1 MLRARNKEFF
11 EMKKIVIL
19 LLLFLFS
26 TSAFAQNYIGY
37 KHKGVV
43 FGETLPNGVKDLGG
57 GLLSNESYGVSRF
70 SKDKKF
76 MLWLEKISSRD
87 AEGIP
92 VWEVKDVLIYDKLK
106 KNQKFLFSYSSP
118 CKQNGKVNLDMIVL
132 VETASKKK
140 SYKILKAWQVNL
152 SREKFEKLS
161 TKKIKCDFFQ
171 S

>member
-1 MLRARNKEFF
+1 
-11 EMKKIVIL
+11 MKKIFIL
-19 LLLFLFS
+19 LLLFLLS

-57 GLLSNESYGVSRF
+57 GLLSDDSYGVSRF
-70 SKDKKF
+70 SKDKNF

-92 VWEVKDVLIYDKLK
+92 DWEVKDVLTYDKLK
-106 KNQKFLFSYSSP
+106 KNQEFLFSYSSP
-118 CKQNGKVNLDMIVL
+118 CTQNGKANLEMIVM
-132 VETASKKK
+132 VEILTKKK

-152 SREKFEKLS
+152 GKEQFEKLS
-161 TKKIKCDFFQ
+161 TKKIKCEYF
-171 S
+171 